1 MRPDIQLLLG
11 WCFSPPKGIEQSRPG
26 QFMTLV
32 SGFGLRGPIDH
43 GAVGFIPVRLG
54 SVPGLMRTVLRPDVV
69 VASVRASSKGY
80 CFTTEVSWMRAAVAA
95 GATVA
100 AVVRSRSPD
109 IDTGEP
115 IAPDSLIVLD
125 ESVEH
130 PLDFPSPEPSDIQRA
145 VAERVVSLIGPG
157 VRVQVGPGGLG
168 EAFFA
173 ALQTP
178 IAVDTGLVTDPVVD
192 LDERGLLLDR
202 PLAPYLA
209 GTERLR
215 DWAPGRVAIAG
226 IETTH
231 DPCRLLNGRPLVAVN
246 TCLQLDLDGQANAET
261 VNGSWVGGIGGQP
274 DYAAAAACAGDG
286 LSIMALPSQTRGHPT
301 LVRVLDGPVTTPG
314 HDIDIV
320 VTERGQA
327 DLRGLDR
334 FGRRAA
340 LAKLWGS
347 DAP

>member
-1 MRPDIQLLLG
+1 
-11 WCFSPPKGIEQSRPG
+11 
-26 QFMTLV
+26 MTLV
-32 SGFGLRGPIDH
+32 SGGLRRPIDQ
-43 GAVGFIPVRLG
+43 GAVGFLPVRLG
-54 SVPGLMRTVLRPDVV
+54 TVPALMHSVLRPDVI
-69 VASVRASSKGY
+69 VASVRHTPQGY

-95 GATVA
+95 GAAVL
-100 AVVRSRSPD
+100 AVVRTRVPA

-115 IAPDSLIVLD
+115 IAADRLVVVG
-125 ESVEH
+125 ESDQGPV
-130 PLDFPSPEPSDIQRA
+130 DFPGAEPSDVMHA
-145 VAERVVSLIGPG
+145 VADRVVSLIEAGA
-157 VRVQVGPGGLG
+157 RIQVGPGGLG

-173 ALQTP
+173 ALQRP

-192 LDERGLLLDR
+192 LDLRGLLLDR

-209 GTERLR
+209 GTDRLR
-215 DWAPGRVAIAG
+215 DWAPGRVTIAG

-231 DPCRLLNGRPLVAVN
+231 DPCRLTNGRPLVAVN
-246 TCLQLDLDGQANAET
+246 TCLQLDLDGQANAES

-274 DYAAAAACAGDG
+274 DYAAAAACSRDG

-301 LVRVLDGPVTTPG
+301 LVRRLDGPVTTPG

-320 VTERGQA
+320 VTERGQT

-334 FGRRAA
+334 PGRRTA
-340 LAKLWGS
+340 LVKLWGS